1 MSTHDSR
8 YDSEYIRRRYD
19 LYGEREWGR
28 FLLNPHNRVNFHI
41 HRHYLRQYIR
51 GGDHVLDI
59 GAGPGRFSIEL
70 AKIGARVTVGD
81 ISPIQLDLNRQ
92 KVTEAGCEGSVV
104 SRAVM
109 DIVDLSQIASET
121 FDAVVCYGGPLS
133 YVFDRA
139 DTALSELLRV
149 TRSGGYVFV
158 SVMSLLG
165 SFHELLS
172 PVIDIAR
179 GGAVA
184 SLQRLIETGDQYEDD
199 VSGGHLLHFYRWQEL
214 RTLLERHPCTI
225 VAASASN
232 FLSIAHDA
240 LLEDVIGEGALW
252 ETLLEWEIGF
262 CRQSGALDAG
272 THIIAV
278 VRRA

>member
-1 MSTHDSR
+1 MHDAR
-8 YDSEYIRRRYD
+8 YDRDYIRRRYD
-19 LYGEREWGR
+19 AYGEREWER

-41 HRHYLRQYIR
+41 HRHYLRQYIQS
-51 GGDHVLDI
+51 GDHVLDI
-59 GAGPGRFSIEL
+59 GAGPGRFTIEL

-81 ISPIQLDLNRQ
+81 ISPVQLDLNRQ
-92 KVTEAGCEGSVV
+92 KVGEAGCEGCVV

-109 DIVDLSQIASET
+109 DIVDLSAIASEAL
-121 FDAVVCYGGPLS
+121 DAVVCYGGPLS
-133 YVFDRA
+133 YVFDQA
-139 DTALSELLRV
+139 DTAFGELLRV
-149 TRSGGYVFV
+149 TRPGGYVFV

-179 GGAVA
+179 GGGVA
-184 SLQRLIETGDQYEDD
+184 SLQRLIETGNQYEDD
-199 VSGGHLLHFYRWQEL
+199 VSGGHLLRFYRWQEL

-240 LLEDVIGEGALW
+240 LLEDIVGENALW
-252 ETLLEWEIGF
+252 EALLEWEIEF
-262 CRQSGALDAG
+262 CRQPGALDAG

-278 VRRA
+278 ARRS